1 MWLQR
6 QSVCF
11 ACVENH
17 LLVEPASRQRL
28 CAADV
33 QIRSSQDEQALI
45 GHIFNA
51 LQGRSNAEWFG
62 DKEKKASLGRFKV
75 MVSTHGFVSEMH
87 RRVQV

>member
-1 MWLQR
+1 M
-6 QSVCF
+6 VCLYEESP
-11 ACVENH
+11 VRE
-17 LLVEPASRQRL
+17 ASALRQRL
-28 CAADV
+28 RAADV